1 MPNFKTTV
9 VLNDVN
15 GQEVGKVEVETNE
28 FGSYTGKFVLPSS
41 GLTGAFSLVANPN
54 GYANIQVEEYK
65 RPKFEVL
72 FPPVDKSFA
81 LNEMVTIKGKA
92 TAFSGANIDGAE
104 VKYRVVRKTVYPIWC
119 YGWYWRMMPQSN
131 EERIIVVN

>member
-15 GQEVGKVEVETNE
+15 GQEVGKVGMGNQWIW
-28 FGSYTGKFVLPSS
+28 FISGKFVLPSS

-72 FPPVDKSFA
+72 FPTCRT
-81 LNEMVTIKGKA
+81 N
-92 TAFSGANIDGAE
+92 
-104 VKYRVVRKTVYPIWC
+104 
-119 YGWYWRMMPQSN
+119 RMP
-131 EERIIVVN
+131 